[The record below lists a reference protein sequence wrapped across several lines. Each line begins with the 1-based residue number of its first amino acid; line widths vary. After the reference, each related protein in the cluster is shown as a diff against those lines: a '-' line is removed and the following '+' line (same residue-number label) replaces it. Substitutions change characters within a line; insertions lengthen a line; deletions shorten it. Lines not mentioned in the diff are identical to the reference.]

1 MTLRRVRVTAQ
12 NPLMLS
18 LGLIMDD
25 LRLLTIGVYGFTEN
39 GFFSALTDASV
50 DVFCDIRRRRGLRG
64 SQYAFANSRRLQAR
78 LQSLGIRYIHLK
90 EMAPTEEVRNLQ
102 RHADKDTAV
111 GKRDRLELSGAFVQG
126 YAAQCL
132 AELDSRTFVNQLGT
146 DTGGVALFCVERY
159 PEACHRSLL
168 AKRLADDLG
177 LRLEHITP

>member
-1 MTLRRVRVTAQ
+1 
-12 NPLMLS
+12 
-18 LGLIMDD
+18 MDD

-39 GFFSALTDASV
+39 RFFSALADASV

-64 SQYAFANSRRLQAR
+64 STYAFANSRRLQER
-78 LQSLGIRYIHLK
+78 LQSLGIRYVHLK

-102 RHADKDTAV
+102 RHADKDNALR
-111 GKRDRLELSGAFVQG
+111 KRDRRELSGPFVQG
-126 YAAQCL
+126 YTAQCL
-132 AELDSRTFVNQLGT
+132 AKFDSRRFVKQLDT
-146 DTGGVALFCVERY
+146 DTGVVVLFCVERY